1 MKGLIIL
8 KKTQAFKFET
18 DKTPSPRVKKW
29 FSGKMNGMPIE
40 FKFTYL
46 ADIEKQVKI
55 KIGSKVHTV
64 SLNEFKATIV
74 PDRKDE
80 VFKLA

>member
-1 MKGLIIL
+1 ML

-29 FSGKMNGMPIE
+29 FSGKMSGMSVE
-40 FKFTYL
+40 FKFTYS
-46 ADIEKQVKI
+46 AEIEKQVKI
-55 KIGSKVHTV
+55 KIDSKVHTI
-64 SLNEFKATIV
+64 SLSEFKAIVV

>member
-1 MKGLIIL
+1 ML

-55 KIGSKVHTV
+55 KIGSKVHAV
-64 SLNEFKATIV
+64 SLNEFKATVV

>member
-1 MKGLIIL
+1 M

>member
-1 MKGLIIL
+1 MKELITL

-29 FSGKMNGMPIE
+29 FSGKMNGMTVE

>member
-1 MKGLIIL
+1 MKELIAL

-29 FSGKMNGMPIE
+29 FSGKMSGMPIE
-40 FKFTYL
+40 FKFTYS
-46 ADIEKQVKI
+46 AEIEKQVKI
-55 KIGSKVHTV
+55 KIDSKVRII
-64 SLNEFKATIV
+64 SLNEFKAIVV

-80 VFKLA
+80 VFKLV